1 MIVKVV
7 WEQCEKVQHQQF
19 VMVVVVAQ
27 LQVQEGFEVMLY
39 HNILNIIWLIHNY
52 AIDRILTTNH

>member
-7 WEQCEKVQHQQF
+7 WEQCEKVQQHQQF

-39 HNILNIIWLIHNY
+39 HKYFKHY
-52 AIDRILTTNH
+52 STNSQLCNR